1 MLKEVTEVR
10 YTPVCKTFL
19 FFIQTYFAGSTLSKE
34 IEMKLTKL
42 FVMIMLITVL
52 LSACSPA
59 ANNVAPTQGSQAAQA
74 TEPAQAAAPKVEPAN
89 LKFTFWG
96 GELDAQVYQKRI
108 DLFMAKN
115 PDIKVELVY
124 IPSDYSQKVQT
135 MIAGGTAPDIM
146 QLSEDVHSYSAR
158 GQIISLNDYVTK
170 SGIDIKVRYGETG
183 GLSGAYTY
191 QDNLYAMPDRGGA
204 LVLYYNKDMFDTAGL
219 SYPTKD
225 WTWTEFLDA
234 AQKLTIRNGD
244 TVEQYGWAAG
254 GWWPWWMSFMYMN
267 GGMVLDENGK
277 PAANSPENV
286 QAIQFY
292 NDLVYTHKVAPSPED
307 YANLGL
313 GGPDPLFAQGKV
325 AMATTGFWG
334 IGGLKDATFNWDIS
348 PLFQNKKPATVLFG
362 SGFAISKDCKN
373 PDAAWKVIDFLTS
386 EEGQMPIVENLQ
398 DAPVNIAVLN
408 SDAFLK
414 ASWSETPL
422 NMVAMGE
429 SANIAF
435 PLPLSPKWNEM
446 MTVFDTNLG
455 EVFAGRAEVQ
465 PTMDTIQQQLE
476 ELFAQ

>member
-1 MLKEVTEVR
+1 
-10 YTPVCKTFL
+10 
-19 FFIQTYFAGSTLSKE
+19 
-34 IEMKLTKL
+34 MKLTKL
-42 FVMIMLITVL
+42 FVFFMLIAVV

-59 ANNVAPTQGSQAAQA
+59 ATTVAPTKAPDAGQAVEATKAPAA
-74 TEPAQAAAPKVEPAN
+74 TEAPKGEPVN

-96 GELDAQVYQKRI
+96 GELDSQVYQKRM

-146 QLSEDVHSYSAR
+146 QLAEDIHSYSAK

-170 SGIDIKVRYGETG
+170 SGVDLKARYGETG
-183 GLSGAYTY
+183 GLTGAYTY
-191 QDNLYAMPDRGGA
+191 QGNLYAMPDRGGA
-204 LVLYYNKDMFDTAGL
+204 LVMYYNKDMFDAAGL

-225 WTWTEFLDA
+225 WTWKEFLDA
-234 AQKLTIRNGD
+234 AQKLTIRDDKGV
-244 TVEQYGWAAG
+244 TQYGWAAG

-267 GGMVLDENGK
+267 GGVILDANGK

-286 QAIQFY
+286 EAIQFY

-334 IGGLKDATFNWDIS
+334 IGGLKDATFNWDIV

-362 SGFAISKDCKN
+362 SGFAITKDCKN
-373 PDAAWKVIDFLTS
+373 PEAAWKVIEFLTS
-386 EEGQMPIVENLQ
+386 EEGQMPIVENLE

-414 ASWSETPL
+414 AGWSAKPL
-422 NMVAMGE
+422 NMAAMGE

-435 PLPLSPKWNEM
+435 ALPLSPKWNEM
-446 MTVFDTNLG
+446 MTIFDTNLG
-455 EVFAGRAEVQ
+455 EVFAGRAEVK